1 MLRQLLPCTI
11 VYMALHIADKEVS
24 DLMTQYSR
32 VTGMSKTEALRR
44 LLQEALL
51 RQSMNSD
58 LQDFDTVARQL
69 IERNKHLNLPPVSK
83 EEMDSIF
90 E

>member
-69 IERNKHLNLPPVSK
+69 IERNKHLNLPPREGSVL
-83 EEMDSIF
+83 F
-90 E
+90 FV